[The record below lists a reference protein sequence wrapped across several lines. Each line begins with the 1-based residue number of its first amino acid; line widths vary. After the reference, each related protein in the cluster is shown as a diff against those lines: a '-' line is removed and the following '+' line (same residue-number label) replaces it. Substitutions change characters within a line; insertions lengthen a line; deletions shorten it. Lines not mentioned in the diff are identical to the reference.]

1 MSLWKSSIRAVVVVF
16 AALCL
21 ASCGSLRYSTLTN
34 PTVRVRVEHPPTLG
48 LAIEKVTFSPENEPS
63 SGLSEILGLFSDN
76 LGLSSDDCGAELQQR
91 LTQMLIRGGVEVTN
105 ANFLTDADA
114 AIALDVTRCDGE
126 REQFTTSEE
135 IVEKTDDGT
144 RRRTVVQYH
153 SRTRVFLRALF
164 EVTDV
169 STGSVVLSRSFEFAP
184 EATNVGDKDYPRY
197 PSSEDLIRVAYRRA
211 TNGIRPIFFGWV
223 EARDLVFF
231 DDERC
236 GLNLAFRAVEAGDY
250 ERALELSIANVAS
263 CQPDPQAEIAEADLA
278 AAHYNVGVLHRIR
291 GDFDSALASLEEG
304 HRTDPGNGIIERAID
319 ETLSAE
325 AVAAALSRAEQDA
338 RGHVV
343 TNDVVIGM
351 FEDGLDDKIIIQV
364 IETSQVAFDVSPATL
379 GDLNR
384 LGLSEDVISAMIT
397 AAGR

>member
-1 MSLWKSSIRAVVVVF
+1 MSLWKSSTRAAAFVV

-48 LAIEKVTFSPENEPS
+48 LVVEKVTFSPENEPS
-63 SGLSEILGLFSDN
+63 SGLSEILGLFADN

-91 LTQMLIRGGVEVTN
+91 LTQMLIRGGVEVTG
-105 ANFLTDADA
+105 ANYFTDADV

-135 IVEKTDDGT
+135 IVVKSDDGN
-144 RRRTVVQYH
+144 RRRTVVYYH
-153 SRTRVFLRALF
+153 SRTKVFLRALL

-184 EATNVGDKDYPRY
+184 EATNVGDEDYPRY
-197 PSSEDLIRVAYRRA
+197 PSTEDVIREAYRRT
-211 TNGIRPIFFGWV
+211 TNSIRPIFLGWV
-223 EARDLVFF
+223 EARELVFF

-236 GLNLAFRAVEAGDY
+236 GLNLAFRAVQAGDY

-263 CQPDPQAEIAEADLA
+263 CQPDPRAEIAAADLA

-304 HRTDPGNGIIERAID
+304 LKADPGSGIIARAIG
-319 ETLSAE
+319 ETRSAE
-325 AVAAALSRAEQDA
+325 AVAAALSRAEQRA
-338 RGHVV
+338 GGHVV

-364 IETSQVAFDVSPATL
+364 IETSEVDFDVSPATL

-384 LGLSEDVISAMIT
+384 LGLSQDVISAMIA